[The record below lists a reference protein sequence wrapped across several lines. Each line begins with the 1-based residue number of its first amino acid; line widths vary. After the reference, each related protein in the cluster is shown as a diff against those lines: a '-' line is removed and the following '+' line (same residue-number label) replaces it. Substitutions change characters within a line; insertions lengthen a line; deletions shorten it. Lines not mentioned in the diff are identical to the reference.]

1 MRPSQQKNRMRGRG
15 RKQPN
20 PMSRN
25 FESNGPDVKIRGN
38 AAHIAE
44 KYMALARD
52 AASAGDRVMAENY
65 LQHAE
70 HYNRIVAA
78 AAANSN
84 RGGDE
89 HATTGR
95 GPQPDFSDDDNDEE
109 EDTSG
114 SSQGNRAR
122 KDGSASRETEPARN
136 RNRFQTDSRP
146 QYNGAPA
153 PQVADTSS
161 ESGDEAANSQAD
173 GSVERPV
180 REARGRRR
188 PRRPEPSS
196 ANGEAGNGG
205 ADDSSR
211 HETRSA
217 RSEKRDISSDAAKL
231 PGSLLGVGG
240 ETPAPGNSSN
250 EE

>member
-44 KYMALARD
+44 KYMTLARD

-84 RGGDE
+84 RGDE
-89 HATTGR
+89 HSATGR

-109 EDTSG
+109 DDASG
-114 SSQGNRAR
+114 SSQDNQAR
-122 KDGSASRETEPARN
+122 KDEAASRLAQPGQN
-136 RNRFQTDSRP
+136 RNRFQTDSRT

-153 PQVADTSS
+153 SGRMDTAS
-161 ESGDEAANSQAD
+161 ESGRDEAATSQAD
-173 GSVERPV
+173 GSPERPV
-180 REARGRRR
+180 RESRGRRR
-188 PRRPEPSS
+188 PRKPEPSS
-196 ANGEAGNGG
+196 TNGETGNGR
-205 ADDSSR
+205 ADDSIRQENS
-211 HETRSA
+211 SS
-217 RSEKRDISSDAAKL
+217 RSEGRDISSDAAKL

-240 ETPAPGNSSN
+240 EPQNPDNTSN
-250 EE
+250 DD